1 MTIQLDRRTVI
12 IGMAAVSVS
21 GLSVQAA
28 TTHDV
33 HMYTKHPDDGKLR
46 NVFDPLI
53 QVVEAGDTVKF
64 LPTQKGHNS
73 VSSKGMIPEG
83 TEPWRGKINEEL
95 SITFGKPG
103 VYGYQCQPH
112 AGLGMVGL
120 IIVRGEGMTDN
131 LEAAKAA
138 RQRGKAKKVWE
149 EIWAKVEA
157 DGLLTS

>member
-1 MTIQLDRRTVI
+1 MTIQINRRTVI
-12 IGMAAVSVS
+12 IGMAALGASNF
-21 GLSVQAA
+21 SVQAA
-28 TTHDV
+28 TAHEV
-33 HMYTKHPDDGKLR
+33 HMYTKHPDNDKLR

-53 QVVEAGDTVKF
+53 QVIEAGDSVRF

-73 VSSKGMIPEG
+73 VSTKGMIPEG
-83 TEPWRGKINEEL
+83 TEPWKGKINQE
-95 SITFGKPG
+95 IAVTFAKPG

-112 AGLGMVGL
+112 VGLGMVGL
-120 IIVRGEGMTDN
+120 IIVKGEGMTDN